1 MAYINVSAPTS
12 RAVLQIS
19 TASIASTTTGYVVP
33 ALQDITINNAN
44 GVFQW
49 TQLDSTSQL
58 SVATPASNSISGNFV
73 LDTTNFFAALNGVPG
88 IFDLSKDKTLVYFRA
103 YFNGLGSGAKYV
115 SGSGYVTNLA
125 PTVNPTAP
133 VWVSPL
139 TVTVDAEYMIDELVE
154 ILNVT
159 ENTPL

>member
-12 RAVLQIS
+12 RAILQLS
-19 TASIASTTTGYVVP
+19 TASISTTSSGYVVP

-44 GVFQW
+44 GVFNW
-49 TQLDSTSQL
+49 TQLDSTSQKA
-58 SVATPASNSISGNFV
+58 VATPATNSISGNFV
-73 LDTTNFFAALNGVPG
+73 LDSTAFFTGSGGVPG
-88 IFDLSKDKTLVYFRA
+88 IFDLSADKDLVYFRV
-103 YFNGLGSGAKYV
+103 YFNGQGTGAKYV

-139 TVTVDAEYMIDELVE
+139 TVSVDGDLTAGTV
-154 ILNVT
+154 
-159 ENTPL
+159 